1 MKTLLRKIRIT
12 SLYILLYNLILILS
26 IWLGKVSSKE
36 EFMIAVAGNAVMMG
50 LSFLHLHNQVS
61 SFSLSFITS
70 TNEETLFPY
79 FQLQTL
85 HWSV

>member
-1 MKTLLRKIRIT
+1 MKSLLRKIRWT
-12 SLYILLYNLILILS
+12 AFSILIYNLILILS

-70 TNEETLFPY
+70 LTHLA
-79 FQLQTL
+79 
-85 HWSV
+85 

>member
-1 MKTLLRKIRIT
+1 MKKLLRKIRIT
-12 SLYILLYNLILILS
+12 ALYILLYNLILILF

-50 LSFLHLHNQVS
+50 LSFLYLHNQVS

-70 TNEETLFPY
+70 LTHLA
-79 FQLQTL
+79 
-85 HWSV
+85 